1 VRPEELQAIVRSGSR
16 RPLWGPSTTARDV
29 QIERDDIE
37 RIIPHRAP
45 FLFVDKITAIDL
57 ECARLRGER
66 LIDPADPIFVGHFP
80 GHPVYPGALLLET
93 IGQFGLCMLYF
104 TNNRTLTVSRDA
116 RPLNLRLIRIND
128 AIFRSEIGPGD
139 KLEIAASIYEQDDY
153 KATCVGQVTKG
164 DAVCVFGVM
173 EVYFVQD

>member
-1 VRPEELQAIVRSGSR
+1 VQSEELKGIIRSGTR
-16 RPLWGPSTTARDV
+16 RPLWQPSVSARDV
-29 QIERDDIE
+29 DIAGDKIT
-37 RIIPHRAP
+37 RIIPHRDP
-45 FLFVDKITAIDL
+45 FLFVDKITGIDL

-66 LIDPADPIFVGHFP
+66 FIDPDDPVFLGHFP

-128 AIFRSEIGPGD
+128 AIFHSEIGPGD